1 MNYAKFLLSG
11 DYGHFRY
18 PYASNAPITYTV
30 PPKSALAGLM
40 GAVVG
45 VERQVMNPMYQSV
58 CDHLFYSVAVKN
70 PVRKVSHQFTM
81 HSLHSSSIARA
92 KRNEKIT
99 GVRVTDDEGKVS
111 YKDAASP
118 TPGSIEYLENVAYE
132 VVLALSDDAPKNV
145 KKLFAD
151 FIERIQ
157 NNEAMFEPTLG
168 VRNCFA
174 TIEYLE
180 TGMLEVGAGDFET
193 NGFVS
198 TVTGDCPDELFIE
211 KLPARMLADRHVDDT
226 SYQRLLFSPGNS
238 LQSTGE
244 HYVDRS
250 QHSWCLI

>member
-1 MNYAKFLLSG
+1 MNYVKLLLSG

-58 CDHLFYSVAVKN
+58 CDHLFYSVVVKN

-81 HSLHSSSIARA
+81 HSLHSSSVTRAR
-92 KRNEKIT
+92 KNEKLT
-99 GVRVTDDEGKVS
+99 RVQVTDEEGEVS
-111 YKDAASP
+111 YKDGASP

-132 VVLALSDDAPKNV
+132 VVLAVSDEAPKNV

-157 NNEAMFEPTLG
+157 NNEAMFDPTLG

-174 TIEYLE
+174 TIEYKEMGKLV
-180 TGMLEVGAGDFET
+180 VGTGDFET
-193 NGFVS
+193 RGFVS
-198 TVTGDCPDELFIE
+198 NVAGDCPDELFIE
-211 KLPARMLADRHVDDT
+211 KLPSRMLADRHVDDT
-226 SYQRLLFSPGNS
+226 SYQRILFSPGNS
-238 LQSTGE
+238 IQSTGE
-244 HYVDRS
+244 HYVDGS
-250 QHSWCLI
+250 HHNWCLI